1 MPGNIKNITELFLK
15 RECQH
20 SESLHPSKK
29 RYEFV
34 FRERSIDDGSHFD
47 PRLDKYPEQHKSRS
61 TSTRSSPHSDDGKK
75 SVKKFDGLKIVCFST
90 FIFNKEHVCLENAFQ
105 N

>member
-1 MPGNIKNITELFLK
+1 MWAQNYFRQFAGENIKNITELFLK

-29 RYEFV
+29 RFDFI

-47 PRLDKYPEQHKSRS
+47 PRLDKYPEPRHPKRIQNRDASPDKK
-61 TSTRSSPHSDDGKK
+61 TSS
-75 SVKKFDGLKIVCFST
+75 LKRVNIDCAP
-90 FIFNKEHVCLENAFQ
+90 I
-105 N
+105 